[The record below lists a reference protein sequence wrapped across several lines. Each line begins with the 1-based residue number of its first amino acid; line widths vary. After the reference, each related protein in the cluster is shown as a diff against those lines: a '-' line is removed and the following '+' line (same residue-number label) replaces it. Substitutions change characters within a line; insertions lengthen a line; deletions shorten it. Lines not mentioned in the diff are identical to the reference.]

1 MKDIYWRPQG
11 TPLIAFVVI
20 ALFAVGG
27 MILVEKMQVEK
38 RRPHYAEKVAAAKLA
53 LAGIE
58 TIKAERLGRG
68 ASFDHDTDPGQSGL
82 IGSFASPVTSDAG
95 DLASKQTT
103 VNPNYA
109 ALVVQLL
116 KDARVGTGDTVAVS
130 FSGSF
135 PALNISVLSALRT
148 LQAKPVIIS
157 SASSSQWGANDPAFL
172 WIDMEKVLRD
182 KGVIPYKSVVVS
194 LGGKGDRGQEMTEEG
209 RSFLLKGIERNGLS
223 LLTEKSVNADIDR
236 RMEIYYKAGA
246 PKAYVNVGGGV
257 AAAGTRSFK
266 ALLKPGLLS
275 TTLPEEA
282 RGNSVV
288 SRFLRAEIPVIHLGN
303 VKQLAIH
310 YGLPV
315 APPSIPAVGEGAV
328 YFHRTYNHW
337 LAAAVLLGIFLG
349 LYGFSRT
356 DWAFRLFLTHAAKE
370 ETGPPEPMI

>member
-20 ALFAVGG
+20 ALFAIGG
-27 MILVEKMQVEK
+27 MILVEKVQVER

-53 LAGIE
+53 LAGME
-58 TIKAERLGRG
+58 TIKKERMERG

-82 IGSFASPVTSDAG
+82 LGSFSSPVTSDTG

-103 VNPNYA
+103 LNPNFA
-109 ALVVQLL
+109 ALIVQLL
-116 KDARVGTGDTVAVS
+116 KDAHVGAGDTVAVS
-130 FSGSF
+130 YSGSF
-135 PALNISVLSALRT
+135 PALNIAVLAALRT
-148 LQAKPVIIS
+148 LQANPVIIS
-157 SASSSQWGANDPAFL
+157 SASSSQWGANDPALL
-172 WIDMEKVLRD
+172 WIDMERILRD
-182 KGVIPYKSVVVS
+182 KGVIPYRTVAVS

-209 RSFLLKGIERNGLS
+209 RNFLLKGIERNGLS
-223 LLTEKSVNADIDR
+223 LLVEKTVDADIDR
-236 RMEIYYKAGA
+236 RMQIYYRAGA

-266 ALLKPGLLS
+266 ALLRPGLLS
-275 TTLPEEA
+275 TALPEEA

-288 SRFLRAEIPVIHLGN
+288 SRFLRAEIPVIHMGN
-303 VKQLAIH
+303 VKQLAVH

-315 APPSIPAVGEGAV
+315 APTSTPPVGVGSL
-328 YFHRTYNHW
+328 YFHRTYNRW
-337 LAAAVLLGIFLG
+337 LAGAILLGILLG